1 MGTLSNWDLFDIAEY
16 YNLDLVDVVQK
27 DQLKRCE
34 MVNNGFYIIN
44 NQSSTEGNG
53 THWCALFLSKN
64 ISFFFDSFGCSPS
77 VEIVKFVKRFE
88 SKHLYYN
95 NFIIQDLKSDN
106 CGYYSI
112 AFILFIERN
121 KKDNYSNLL
130 EIIDEFINYFDDNT
144 KRNDRI
150 LEALFR
156 MYEIKSSNKLIQ
168 KLYKQN

>member
-1 MGTLSNWDLFDIAEY
+1 MGTLSNFDLFDISEY

-27 DQLKRCE
+27 DLLNNCKF
-34 MVNNGFYIIN
+34 VDNGFYIIN
-44 NQSSTEGNG
+44 NQDSSEGNG
-53 THWCALFLSKN
+53 THWTALFLSKN

-77 VEIVKFVKRFE
+77 VEIVKFVKRFK

-106 CGYYSI
+106 CGYYCI

-121 KKDNYSNLL
+121 KKGNYNNLL
-130 EIIDEFINYFDDNT
+130 ETIDEFINFFDDDT
-144 KRNDRI
+144 IRNDRI

-156 MYEIKSSNKLIQ
+156 MYQNNSSNKQIQ